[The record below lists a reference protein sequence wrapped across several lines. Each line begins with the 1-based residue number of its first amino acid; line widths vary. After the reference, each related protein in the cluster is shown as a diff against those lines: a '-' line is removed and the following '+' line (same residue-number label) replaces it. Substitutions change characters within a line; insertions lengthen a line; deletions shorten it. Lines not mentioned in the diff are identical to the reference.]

1 MMSVGRYVVL
11 LVMLAMLVW
20 GSTVHA
26 SECTGSHT
34 LKPGEKAPCGGTL
47 MPDGDMRFY
56 YSVEDKLTECNR
68 LTKSLQI
75 DLRVAAAD
83 KVECEELAAIDK
95 KTADDKQAA
104 CLSRWSQCEKV
115 VLGLKPTVDETPS
128 AYEKPGFWLGVAMAA
143 GALTL
148 GLANDDAGKSPI
160 TWGVAGLGIGL
171 VIGGEL

>member
-1 MMSVGRYVVL
+1 MMGVGRYAVL
-11 LVMLAMLVW
+11 LVMLMC
-20 GSTVHA
+20 GSTTHA
-26 SECTGSHT
+26 SECTDSHT
-34 LKPGEKAPCGGTL
+34 LKPGEKAPCAGTL

-56 YSVEDKLTECNR
+56 YSVEDKLAECNL

-75 DLRVAAAD
+75 DLRVASAE
-83 KVECEELAAIDK
+83 KLECEELAAINKRALEDK
-95 KTADDKQAA
+95 HAA

-115 VLGLKPTVDETPS
+115 VLGLKPTADEAPA
-128 AYEKPGFWLGVAMAA
+128 AYEKPGFWLGVALAA

-148 GLANDDAGKSPI
+148 GLANDDAGQSPI